1 MRFARSRT
9 GSLADLP
16 GRRGGPGLRVTPPDS
31 AEGKRTIGL
40 LDARPAGV
48 RRTGRLVRRGPEQA
62 PLRLGFSTNWY
73 SDLYHQVLVLPWWRF
88 ILAASALYLSLNV
101 LFAVLYLLQ
110 PGAIDHARPG
120 SFADAFF
127 FSIQTMATIGYGVL
141 TPVGLYA
148 NIVMTIE
155 TMVSLVFATFSTGV
169 TFARFSRP
177 TARVSFS
184 RLVPVSRYNGVP
196 TLAVR
201 LSNSRR
207 NQILEADVRLTLV
220 RNERAA
226 EGQQMRRFH
235 DLKLVRG
242 HTPIF
247 ALTFTVM
254 HPIDQ
259 HSPLFG
265 ENADSL
271 MDQDAELL
279 VTVTGLD
286 ETMSQTIHA
295 RYSYGMDEIKF
306 GHRFVD
312 MFGYSPTGRL
322 VIDYNQ
328 FHKVE
333 PWPEPADMTIPAP
346 QP

>member
-1 MRFARSRT
+1 MGPAR
-9 GSLADLP
+9 
-16 GRRGGPGLRVTPPDS
+16 RVTIADPGSDQARRASPLID
-31 AEGKRTIGL
+31 G
-40 LDARPAGV
+40 RPAGV
-48 RRTGRLVRRGPEQA
+48 RRSRRIVERGPEQA
-62 PLRLGFSTNWY
+62 PLRLGFNTSWH
-73 SDLYHQVLVLPWWRF
+73 SDFYHRLLVLRWWPF
-88 ILAASALYLSLNV
+88 VLAATALYLALNV
-101 LFAVLYLLQ
+101 LFAALYLVQ
-110 PGAIDHARPG
+110 PGSIDHARAG
-120 SFADAFF
+120 SFQDAFF
-127 FSIQTMATIGYGVL
+127 FSIQTMATIGYGVM

-155 TMVSLVFATFSTGV
+155 TMVSLVFATFSTGI

-184 RLVPVSRYNGVP
+184 RLVPVSNYNGVP

-207 NQILEADVRLTLV
+207 NQILEADVRLTLL
-220 RNERAA
+220 RNERTA

-247 ALTFTVM
+247 ALTFTVL

-259 HSPLFG
+259 DSPLFG
-265 ENADSL
+265 ENAESL

-306 GHRFVD
+306 GYRFAD

-322 VIDYNQ
+322 VIDYTQ
-328 FHKVE
+328 FDKVE
-333 PWPEPADMTIPAP
+333 TLEEAAGKAAP
-346 QP
+346 DPTH